1 MSIKVASKADIV
13 TATLRGGQKEWRKP
27 LSLVLFGA

>member
-1 MSIKVASKADIV
+1 MSIKVVSKGDIV
-13 TATLRGGQKEWRKP
+13 TAALRGGQKGWRKP